1 MYGKRGD
8 RRTNPSNSGSR
19 GGRGNKSQR
28 DVGDGRPRAD
38 VPTPKPTPS
47 AVFESNF
54 PELISAPRTV
64 RDIPGFRY
72 VPAPPP
78 KTEPKGD
85 SGRVVEKQLCPKPP
99 SLPSLP
105 SHRRWQ
111 WEANHRKIC
120 TRMCKTDDDH
130 YELWMEAYQPHL
142 SNLYSIFCDHAKTS
156 KVNFYDFTGFVYAS
170 SFKNIQDVIR

>member
-8 RRTNPSNSGSR
+8 RRTNPSNSSSR
-19 GGRGNKSQR
+19 GRRGDKSQR

-78 KTEPKGD
+78 KPEKQTEGN
-85 SGRVVEKQLCPKPP
+85 SGRVVVKPLFARPP
-99 SLPSLP
+99 S
-105 SHRRWQ
+105 HGRWN
-111 WEANHRKIC
+111 WEANHRKLC
-120 TRMCKTDDDH
+120 TRRCKTDDDH
-130 YELWMEAYQPHL
+130 YELWMETYQPHL

-170 SFKNIQDVIR
+170 SFKNIQDGV